1 MCPFDRFVLGVRE
14 LGVATARVEVSPIE
28 SSRDSVDLLFDSE
41 SPNYP
46 CCILYSPLLLRYCR
60 KMYEKRY
67 DTWSYLLPECSHAT
81 RDVVISLSLVF
92 ALQAETLPDPPAAAS
107 DNPD

>member
-14 LGVATARVEVSPIE
+14 LGVATRVGAP
-28 SSRDSVDLLFDSE
+28 RDSVDLLFDSE

-46 CCILYSPLLLRYCR
+46 CCILYSPLLLRYYR

-67 DTWSYLLPECSHAT
+67 DTWSYLLPECSRAT

-92 ALQAETLPDPPAAAS
+92 ALQAETLPNPTVAAS
-107 DNPD
+107 PG

>member
-1 MCPFDRFVLGVRE
+1 MCPLDRFVLGVRE
-14 LGVATARVEVSPIE
+14 LGAIGTPIE

-41 SPNYP
+41 SPNSP

-67 DTWSYLLPECSHAT
+67 DTWSCLLPECSHVT
-81 RDVVISLSLVF
+81 RDVVINLFRVCVAGRNPCLI
-92 ALQAETLPDPPAAAS
+92 LQRTVQVDHG
-107 DNPD
+107 

>member
-14 LGVATARVEVSPIE
+14 LGAIGTPLE
-28 SSRDSVDLLFDSE
+28 SSQDSVDLLFDSE

-67 DTWSYLLPECSHAT
+67 DTWSYLLPECSHVT
-81 RDVVISLSLVF
+81 RDVVINPISCLRCR
-92 ALQAETLPDPPAAAS
+92 QKPLPNPPVAAN
-107 DNPD
+107 DNPG